1 MPIMLQSNHALFF
14 DGVSDSVIIPQGNF
28 SRVGEDYDKETDITR
43 RSSASIVSH
52 ATGRGMVADLLGD
65 GLAIEAWVVPD
76 CGGVILMKEG
86 QFRLSMGTVDTPGPV
101 EFEANLTSASTGA
114 MKVFLRSCSA

>member
-86 QFRLSMGTVDTPGPV
+86 QFRLSMGTVDTPAQLSLKP
-101 EFEANLTSASTGA
+101 TSPLPLQ
-114 MKVFLRSCSA
+114 VR